1 MWNYVF
7 YKAYLRNKEKTE
19 FNGNESYIFE
29 KMENQDI
36 SWFPI
41 KR

>member
-7 YKAYLRNKEKTE
+7 YKCYLNFKTHTDL
-19 FNGNESYIFE
+19 NGNESYIF
-29 KMENQDI
+29 KKINQGDI